1 MAPVNDGS
9 GGRHSAD
16 DGATD
21 DARVSYLSGDDGVA
35 LDAADQ
41 AELDEL
47 RALLADPTLW
57 AEPPAALED
66 SVVGLIAAESAGARR
81 TELAGADSDVG
92 NATDV
97 SQAADALDAA
107 GPSRD
112 DRPVPATTDPFAATG
127 PFPAITDAAPLAAV
141 NDDGT
146 PIDLAAARER
156 RVARDNA
163 RAAGGAA
170 RRRWARPGIL
180 VAAAAA
186 VIAVALTGVLLL
198 RDTGTPQRRFDVALS
213 ATELAPGASGD
224 ASMVKTDSGWEIHLQ
239 ATGLPRLDNGAFYQA
254 WLRNADGVLVP
265 IGSFNEGTDV
275 TLWAGVSP
283 ETFST
288 FTITKETADGNQ
300 DSSGQRVMSGSAVEQ
315 H

>member
-1 MAPVNDGS
+1 MAPAGDGHS
-9 GGRHSAD
+9 GRHSAD
-16 DGATD
+16 DTATD
-21 DARVSYLSGDDGVA
+21 EARVNYLSGDGDVV
-35 LDAADQ
+35 LDTADQ

-57 AEPPAALED
+57 AEPPAELED
-66 SVVGLIAAESAGARR
+66 SVVGLITAESAATRG
-81 TELAGADSDVG
+81 EDQVAGPPEISPAPGTPTSG
-92 NATDV
+92 GP
-97 SQAADALDAA
+97 AADKPAA
-107 GPSRD
+107 APRD
-112 DRPVPATTDPFAATG
+112 DRPFRMTGDPG
-127 PFPAITDAAPLAAV
+127 PLAAV
-141 NDDGT
+141 NDDGS
-146 PIDLAAARER
+146 PIDLAAARDR
-156 RVARDNA
+156 RVARDSA
-163 RAAGGAA
+163 RAARGS

-198 RDTGTPQRRFDVALS
+198 RDTSPPPRRFDVALS

-224 ASMVKTDSGWEIHLQ
+224 ASMIKTNSGWEIHLQ
-239 ATGLPRLDNGAFYQA
+239 AVGLPRLDNGQFYQA

-288 FTITKETADGNQ
+288 FTITKEAADGKQ
-300 DSSGQRVMSGSAVEQ
+300 DSSGQRVMTGAAVEQ

>member
-1 MAPVNDGS
+1 MAPAGDGH

-16 DGATD
+16 EGATD
-21 DARVSYLSGDDGVA
+21 QARIGYLSGDEDVL

-57 AEPPAALED
+57 AEPPAELED
-66 SVVGLIAAESAGARR
+66 SVVGLIAAESA
-81 TELAGADSDVG
+81 
-92 NATDV
+92 ATRGVDQLGPTPDI
-97 SQAADALDAA
+97 SPAA
-107 GPSRD
+107 GKPVAATPATGGPADTPAAAPVD
-112 DRPVPATTDPFAATG
+112 DRPFPVTGDPS
-127 PFPAITDAAPLAAV
+127 PLAAV
-141 NDDGT
+141 NDDGS
-146 PIDLAAARER
+146 PIDLAAARDR
-156 RVARDNA
+156 REARDRA
-163 RAAGGAA
+163 RAASGS

-198 RDTGTPQRRFDVALS
+198 RDTSPPPRRFDVALS

-224 ASMVKTDSGWEIHLQ
+224 ASMIKTNSGWEIHLQ
-239 ATGLPRLDNGAFYQA
+239 AVGLPRLDNGQFYQA

-288 FTITKETADGNQ
+288 FTITKEAADGKQ
-300 DSSGQRVMSGSAVEQ
+300 DSSGQRVMTGAAVEQ

>member
-1 MAPVNDGS
+1 MAPAGDGH

-16 DGATD
+16 EGATD
-21 DARVSYLSGDDGVA
+21 EARISYLSGDDDVM
-35 LDAADQ
+35 LVAADQ

-57 AEPPAALED
+57 AEPPAELED
-66 SVVGLIAAESAGARR
+66 SVVGLIAAESAGTR
-81 TELAGADSDVG
+81 TADQ
-92 NATDV
+92 V
-97 SQAADALDAA
+97 STADIFPAADIPTGIPTADILK
-107 GPSRD
+107 GP
-112 DRPVPATTDPFAATG
+112 G
-127 PFPAITDAAPLAAV
+127 PLAAV
-141 NDDGT
+141 NDDGS
-146 PIDLAAARER
+146 PIDLAAARDR
-156 RVARDNA
+156 REARDRA
-163 RAAGGAA
+163 RAAGAP

-198 RDTGTPQRRFDVALS
+198 RDTSPPQRRFNVALS

-224 ASMVKTDSGWEIHLQ
+224 ASMIKTNSGWEIHLQ
-239 ATGLPRLDNGAFYQA
+239 AVGLPRLDNGQFYQA

-288 FTITKETADGNQ
+288 FTITKEAADGKQ